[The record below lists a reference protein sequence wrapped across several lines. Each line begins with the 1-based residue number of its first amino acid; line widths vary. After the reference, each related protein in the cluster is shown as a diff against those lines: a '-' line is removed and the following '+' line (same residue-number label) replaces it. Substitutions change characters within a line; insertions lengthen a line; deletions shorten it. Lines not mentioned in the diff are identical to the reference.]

1 MDTSLTLKRTLFA
14 ILTVAVVGL
23 PLVLLV
29 FRKDLRPPTGKSVQE
44 AERQWELYERRV
56 RQKEAQRR
64 ERIQARRRM
73 WHAQIVDYGDQLV
86 LRPTAVQSNE
96 AAEVFARIAEA
107 YRHEQVDDM
116 RKYIGQCPGYVTN
129 IVDYVYDELTTPC
142 ARSFCDSFT
151 HNDVMKEFRSVSE
164 FERYAES
171 NVEMAKFLGRLDLQR
186 GAYYDYLKFVEALTY
201 KRLKDYKDKFHREG
215 KKELEKAAGHYV
227 EIWVKQIES
236 PNGFTRRHMWH
247 YAYLQYPL
255 VENGTMTPEKL
266 HAWVIRY
273 GTSLLSRFGYTPKWV
288 GEFSVITNTPLLP
301 ASTPLAGQNQS
312 QKK

>member
-73 WHAQIVDYGDQLV
+73 WHVQIVDYGDQLV

-142 ARSFCDSFT
+142 ARSFCDSFS
-151 HNDVMKEFRSVSE
+151 HNEAMREFRSVSD

-186 GAYYDYLKFVEALTY
+186 GAYINDLMVLDAATY

-227 EIWVKQIES
+227 EMWIKQIES
-236 PNGFTRRHMWH
+236 PNGFTRRHMWQ
-247 YAYLQYPL
+247 YADMWYQN
-255 VENGTMTPEKL
+255 VENGSMTREKL